1 MKHVLKSKTMW
12 LGLALLVLPH
22 VEDFVA
28 LLQEHEASAWVISL
42 AGALAML
49 LRCVTNEAVTM
60 SPVQD
65 VMATAVEDV
74 TKTSLLVICLFS
86 LMAGCA
92 ATCDNVVI
100 KRELWP
106 DGGAGAQTI
115 TYECGSSTITHR
127 VKKPP
132 ACLDACFKP
141 EGTDGR

>member
-1 MKHVLKSKTMW
+1 MW
-12 LGLALLVLPH
+12 LGLALVVLPH
-22 VEDFVA
+22 IEEFVV

-42 AGALAML
+42 SGALAML
-49 LRCVTNEAVTM
+49 LRCVTRDAVTL
-60 SPVQD
+60 SPVKD
-65 VMATAVEDV
+65 VMATAVEEV

-86 LMAGCA
+86 LMVGCA

-106 DGGAGAQTI
+106 DGGAGAHTI

-132 ACLDACFKP
+132 ACLDGCF
-141 EGTDGR
+141 EAADGR